1 MNTPLEVCEQR
12 DVKGLYKKARNG
24 EIRNFTGVD
33 SKYEAPENP
42 DVVIDSSTTAT
53 EETVDRV
60 ISTIL

>member
-1 MNTPLEVCEQR
+1 M
-12 DVKGLYKKARNG
+12 KGLYKKARSG
-24 EIRNFTGVD
+24 EVRNFTGVD

-42 DVVIDSSTTAT
+42 DVVIDSSTTAI